1 MIAVITN
8 ICLLQIFF
16 CLRPLIQMIM
26 VLFVI
31 ASASWY
37 IKLIIECM
45 TGLPISAIFRPSP
58 KTRRTINIFQRHQ
71 QDINDAERHNRN
83 FRFKN
88 VIRSLWIPFRVL

>member
-1 MIAVITN
+1 
-8 ICLLQIFF
+8 
-16 CLRPLIQMIM
+16 M

-37 IKLIIECM
+37 IS
-45 TGLPISAIFRPSP
+45 LPISAVFRPSP

-71 QDINDAERHNRN
+71 QDINDAEPHNRI